1 MALRVAAVQH
11 DIVWEDRD
19 ATLARLQPRLEAA
32 AAAGAGLIVL
42 PETFAVGFSM
52 RTDVTA
58 EPYDGP
64 TATWMGERAAAL
76 GAWVGGSVPERAV
89 DGGRPRNVFVL
100 AGPGGERHRYAK
112 RHLFRYG
119 HEDDAFAVGDEPPIT
134 VDVGGVRV
142 SPVVCYDLRFG
153 NQLWDQAAATDCF
166 VVVANWPVQRHLHW
180 RALLLARAIEDQCYV
195 VGVNRVG
202 PSGDGVGHLGGS
214 CIIDPR
220 GTYLA
225 DAEPQGE
232 VELTLVAE
240 VDPAEVT
247 RVRARFPFLEDRRPG
262 AQPQS

>member
-11 DIVWEDRD
+11 DICWEDRD
-19 ATLARLQPRLEAA
+19 TTLARLEPRLEAA
-32 AAAGAGLIVL
+32 AASGAGLIVL

-58 EPYDGP
+58 EAVDGP

-76 GAWVGGSVPERAV
+76 GAWVAGSVPERPSA
-89 DGGRPRNVFVL
+89 GTRPRNVFVL

-119 HEDDAFAVGDEPPIT
+119 NEDEAFDRGEDGPIT

-153 NQLWDQAAATDCF
+153 NQMWDQAPDTDCF
-166 VVVANWPVQRHLHW
+166 VVVANWPVKRHLHW

-202 PSGDGVGHLGGS
+202 PSGDGIDHIGGS
-214 CIIDPR
+214 CMIDPR
-220 GTYLA
+220 GAYLA
-225 DAEPQGE
+225 DAEPDGAIE
-232 VELTLVAE
+232 VTLVADI
-240 VDPAEVT
+240 DPAEVAA
-247 RVRARFPFLEDRRPG
+247 VRTRFPFLEDRRPSG
-262 AQPQS
+262 A